1 MTITIISVGRLKED
15 YLVDGIEY
23 YARKIRKN
31 AELRFIEINDEKAPE
46 NLSDALMEQIKI
58 KEGKG
63 ILNAIH
69 PKMFV
74 ITLEILGKELT
85 SAQLKK
91 LINEQSFY
99 QKPELCFVIG
109 GSLGL
114 SQEVS
119 NRSDF
124 KLSFSKMT
132 LPHQLMKLVLT
143 EQISYTWRDQ

>member
-1 MTITIISVGRLKED
+1 MTITIISVGRLKET
-15 YLVDGIEY
+15 YLMDGIEY
-23 YARKIRKN
+23 YAGKIRKQ
-31 AELRFIEINDEKAPE
+31 AELRFVEVNDEKAPE

-69 PKMFV
+69 SKMFV

-85 SAQLKK
+85 GEQLKK
-91 LINEQSFY
+91 LIHEQALY
-99 QKPELCFVIG
+99 QKPEICFVIG

-114 SQEVS
+114 SLEVS
-119 NRSDF
+119 NRSDY

-132 LPHQLMKLVLT
+132 LPHQLMKLVLM